1 MIAAITNTSP
11 SPPTCE
17 PLPKSGEALSMAVR
31 TKITDKI
38 TPPTSG
44 HKPRIRKWRRLS
56 NRLWRKY
63 QTQAKAVS
71 E

>member
-1 MIAAITNTSP
+1 MIAAITNTNP
-11 SPPTCE
+11 TPATCE
-17 PLPKSGEALSMAVR
+17 PLPKSGDALSMAVR
-31 TKITDKI
+31 TKITDRI
-38 TPPTSG
+38 TPPNRG
-44 HKPRIRKWRRLS
+44 HRPRMQKWRRLS